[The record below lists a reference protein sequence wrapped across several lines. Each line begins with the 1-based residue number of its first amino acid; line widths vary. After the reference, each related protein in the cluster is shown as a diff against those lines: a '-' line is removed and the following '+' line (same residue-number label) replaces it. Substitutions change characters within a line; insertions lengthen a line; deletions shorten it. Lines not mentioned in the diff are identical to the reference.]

1 MKIIDCHTHFYPRFA
16 AENPEG
22 WAAGAREP
30 YWGALVG
37 RRADGKRSLQGFPNG
52 KKFLLDMDRAGVER
66 AVVQGWYWENPETCS
81 LMNAEIAKFA
91 AAHPDRISA
100 FASINPAFP
109 RESLKE
115 ISRARDLGFIG
126 VGELHDGV
134 QGFDYSSREFSEI
147 ALACAGAGLAV
158 CAHLTEK
165 SARQYPG
172 KRATDF
178 ESAYAAARAC
188 PSAKFI
194 FAHLCGGDAAA
205 PSFEPPPNAFFDTAA
220 FPLTDGADAVAKA
233 VKKFPDRALYGSDY
247 PLRLYPR
254 KFISEEMETVV
265 SEAKAA
271 APAEFAQSF
280 FRKLR
285 VAIRAVTLAGCNLRF
300 SARAALRI
308 QIPKN
313 PREFSRTASA
323 RYSSET
329 PKISAAARA
338 ISGMLAGSLT
348 LPRSGTG
355 ARYGQSV
362 SSISRPRPCASIA
375 LRISP
380 ALL

>member
-1 MKIIDCHTHFYPRFA
+1 M
-16 AENPEG
+16 
-22 WAAGAREP
+22 
-30 YWGALVG
+30 
-37 RRADGKRSLQGFPNG
+37 
-52 KKFLLDMDRAGVER
+52 
-66 AVVQGWYWENPETCS
+66 QGWYWENPETCS

-205 PSFEPPPNAFFDTAA
+205 PSFEPPPNALFDTAA

-233 VKKFPDRALYGSDY
+233 SKKISRPRALRFGLS
-247 PLRLYPR
+247 
-254 KFISEEMETVV
+254 
-265 SEAKAA
+265 A
-271 APAEFAQSF
+271 APLSAQIHIGRDGNRRIRGESGRAAEFAQKF
-280 FRKLR
+280 FSENFESL
-285 VAIRAVTLAGCNLRF
+285 
-300 SARAALRI
+300 SAR
-308 QIPKN
+308 
-313 PREFSRTASA
+313 
-323 RYSSET
+323 
-329 PKISAAARA
+329 
-338 ISGMLAGSLT
+338 
-348 LPRSGTG
+348 
-355 ARYGQSV
+355 
-362 SSISRPRPCASIA
+362 
-375 LRISP
+375 
-380 ALL
+380 